1 MPAVVGANDR
11 VLYLHF
17 SDVSVRFLGT
27 CVFLAISVQA
37 MYQILANSSSEPGL
51 ESWSGRQMIRWQQ
64 CSQIN
69 GSPQRLRGRKK
80 QRSCDGSCESQN
92 DESENVC
99 IQHTSI
105 CICEC
110 VSEEV

>member
-37 MYQILANSSSEPGL
+37 MHQILANSSSEPGL
-51 ESWSGRQMIRWQQ
+51 ESWSGRQMIHWQQ

-69 GSPQRLRGRKK
+69 CSPQRLRGRKK